1 MPSQQPF
8 MIYGAYGY
16 TGQLIAREA
25 LARGHRPL
33 LAGRDEAKLA
43 QLADELGLPF
53 VAVGLEERAALLRAV
68 GSVSAVCHAAGPF
81 VHTSAP
87 VVEACLATGAHYLDI
102 TGELPVF
109 EAIFRRHAEAER
121 RNVALIPGVGFDVV
135 PSDCLAGFVALAVPD
150 AHELELA
157 LAVRGGV
164 SVGTAKASFEGL
176 LRGNFAR
183 RDGEL
188 RPLPFG
194 RALHEVQFSDT
205 RRTVMP
211 IPWGD
216 LSTAF
221 HTTRIPNITTSM
233 AIPRLLALGMP
244 LAAPLLPG
252 VLRWLSRPWPRQR
265 ILSLIEAHVGGP
277 NGQQRSEGRGYFWA
291 RASSRDGLTQE
302 AWLETAEGYAFTAE
316 SAVQALEAL
325 ERSPCVG
332 ALTPATAFGTDF
344 VLRLRGSVR
353 YEHLPPVRQS
363 GLSRR
368 AAVPG

>member
-1 MPSQQPF
+1 MPNQPF

-25 LARGHRPL
+25 VARGHRPL
-33 LAGRDEAKLA
+33 LAGRNEAKLSA
-43 QLADELGLPF
+43 LARELGLPF
-53 VAVGLEERAALLRAV
+53 VAVGLEERAELLRALS
-68 GSVSAVCHAAGPF
+68 SVAAVCHAAGPF

-87 VVEACLATGAHYLDI
+87 LVDACLATGAHYLDI

-157 LAVRGGV
+157 LAVRGGM
-164 SVGTAKASFEGL
+164 SSGTAKASFEGL

-188 RPLPFG
+188 RAIPFG
-194 RALHEVQFSDT
+194 RGLREVQFSDT

-233 AIPRLLALGMP
+233 AIPRVLALSLP
-244 LAAPLLPG
+244 LAAPFLPG
-252 VLRWLSRPWPRQR
+252 ALRLLSRPWPRRR
-265 ILSLIEAHVGGP
+265 ILALLDGHVRGP
-277 NGQQRSEGRGYFWA
+277 DGRQRSEGRGYLWA
-291 RASSRDGLTQE
+291 RASNRDGLAQE

-353 YEHLPPVRQS
+353 YEHLPPVPHGR
-363 GLSRR
+363 LSSR
-368 AAVPG
+368 AAVPS

>member
-1 MPSQQPF
+1 MPTPAAF

-16 TGQLIAREA
+16 TGELIAREA
-25 LARGHRPL
+25 LARGHKPL
-33 LAGRDEAKLA
+33 LAGRNEAKLA
-43 QLADELGLPF
+43 DLAHELQLPF
-53 VAVGLEERAALLRAV
+53 VVVGLEEKAALLRAV
-68 GSVSAVCHAAGPF
+68 SSVSAVCHAAGPF

-87 VVEACLATGAHYLDI
+87 LVEACLATGAHYLDI

-157 LAVRGGV
+157 LAVRGGL
-164 SVGTAKASFEGL
+164 SAGTAKASFEGL
-176 LRGNFAR
+176 LRGNFTR
-183 RDGEL
+183 RDGVL
-188 RPLPFG
+188 RPIPFG
-194 RALHEVQFSDT
+194 RGVREVQFSDT
-205 RRTVMP
+205 RRQVMP

-221 HTTRIPNITTSM
+221 HTTRVPNITTSM
-233 AIPRLLALGMP
+233 AIPRLAALGMP

-252 VLRWLSRPWPRQR
+252 LLRLLGRPWPRRQ
-265 ILSLIEAHVGGP
+265 ILSWLESHVSGP
-277 NGQQRSEGRGYFWA
+277 NSGQRSEGRGYFWA
-291 RASSRDGLTQE
+291 RASSRDGLAQE

-325 ERSPCVG
+325 ERSPCAG

-353 YEHLPPVRQS
+353 YEHLPPVPTS
-363 GLSRR
+363 GLSSR
-368 AAVPG
+368 AAVPS

>member
-1 MPSQQPF
+1 MSSPAPF

-25 LARGHRPL
+25 LARGHKPL
-33 LAGRDEAKLA
+33 LAGRDERKLA
-43 QLADELGLPF
+43 ALAGELGLPF
-53 VAVGLEERAALLRAV
+53 VAVGLEQTAALLRAV
-68 GSVSAVCHAAGPF
+68 GSVTAVCHAAGPF
-81 VHTSAP
+81 IHTSAP
-87 VVEACLATGAHYLDI
+87 LVDACLATGAHYLDI

-164 SVGTAKASFEGL
+164 SVGTAKASFEGI

-183 RDGEL
+183 REGEL
-188 RPLPFG
+188 RPIPFG
-194 RALHEVQFSDT
+194 RALREVQFSDT

-221 HTTRIPNITTSM
+221 HTTRVLNITTYLGVS
-233 AIPRLLALGMP
+233 RWLALSMP
-244 LAAPLLPG
+244 VAAPLLPG
-252 VLRWLSRPWPRQR
+252 VLRWLSRPWPKRR
-265 ILSLIEAHVGGP
+265 ILSLLDAHVVGP
-277 NGQQRSEGRGYFWA
+277 NVRQRSEGRGYFWA
-291 RASSRDGLTQE
+291 RASSRDGLAQE

-325 ERSPCVG
+325 ERSPCAG

-353 YEHLPPVRQS
+353 YEHLPPVPQR

-368 AAVPG
+368 AAVPS